1 MQLVADTNCIH
12 GWYMLIWW
20 AKQTRDQKHVM
31 QIWVAGGERVILTS
45 CQRFPSD
52 GGHRCEMSQGQQ
64 FFPLPLM
71 AACRN
76 FFNSACTRS
85 LALDFWKKTMHRKTQ
100 VKYRCCLVHDTTYCK
115 CCQIS
120 KLPASNSPL
129 PSVFSRPCSFT
140 HFTSSF
146 ISRLHIVW
154 FTSNNHVLALSTFV
168 SDAARSSSFSSSSSS
183 SSSSSASSFQW
194 IFGYMVKGGPY
205 FPRIITCISACEP
218 PTSSTNWSEMNMPNQ
233 YPQQCPLSFRH
244 LHHLHP
250 VCLQHP
256 LASIEIQG

>member
-1 MQLVADTNCIH
+1 M
-12 GWYMLIWW
+12 
-20 AKQTRDQKHVM
+20 
-31 QIWVAGGERVILTS
+31 TS

-52 GGHRCEMSQGQQ
+52 GGHRCEMSQRQ

-85 LALDFWKKTMHRKTQ
+85 LALDFWKKKHRKTQ

-120 KLPASNSPL
+120 KLLASNSPL

-146 ISRLHIVW
+146 IS
-154 FTSNNHVLALSTFV
+154 HVLALFTFV

-194 IFGYMVKGGPY
+194 IFWLHWLKVVLTFLG
-205 FPRIITCISACEP
+205 
-218 PTSSTNWSEMNMPNQ
+218 SS
-233 YPQQCPLSFRH
+233 
-244 LHHLHP
+244 P
-250 VCLQHP
+250 VYLLANHQLQAP
-256 LASIEIQG
+256 IDDWLVL